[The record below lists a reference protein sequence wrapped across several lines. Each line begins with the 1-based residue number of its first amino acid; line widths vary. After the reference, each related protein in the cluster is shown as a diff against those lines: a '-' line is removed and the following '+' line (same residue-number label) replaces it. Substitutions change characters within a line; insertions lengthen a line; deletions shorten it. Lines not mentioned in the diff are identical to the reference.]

1 MRLELKNNSF
11 TRLLIVACFTV
22 GLAAGLW
29 LATYKISYRY
39 VTIIQDKNETI
50 ELLVEEV
57 KNECSELYM
66 YSKNLEKERNS
77 LKETVRDLESD

>member
-11 TRLLIVACFTV
+11 TRLLIVACVTAGF
-22 GLAAGLW
+22 AAGLW
-29 LATYKISYRY
+29 VATYKISHRY
-39 VTIIQDKNETI
+39 ASIVQDKNETI

-66 YSKNLEKERNS
+66 YSKDLEKERNS